1 MRNLRSNEELILNVD
16 KMVGHLNRYDFQPI
30 SADRRLKGPKGS
42 TFQVRI
48 LYRTLRLERG
58 SHGPR
63 TCGTANLHLTRPR
76 QTLVLQVVHPELG
89 RR

>member
-1 MRNLRSNEELILNVD
+1 MRNLRSNEELVLNVD
-16 KMVGHLNRYDFQPI
+16 KMVRHLDRYDFQLI
-30 SADRRLKGPKGS
+30 SAGRLKGPKAS

-63 TCGTANLHLTRPR
+63 TGGTADLHLTCPR
-76 QTLVLQVVHPELG
+76 QTLVLQVIHSELG
-89 RR
+89 WR